1 MAALPQMIPLKSA
14 VKKVRGATI
23 EDLRPLIEKGKIK
36 GVEING
42 EIYVETKTLPKSI
55 TRKTDVPE
63 YKKLKHLQGIG
74 ISLSAASRKYKVP
87 TRTISRWKSRGLIR
101 QVGVEKNRV
110 LIDEQD
116 IAYCAHFYHLLSET
130 QGQWLFDSNGVP
142 RTNDYATA

>member
-1 MAALPQMIPLKSA
+1 MAALPQMIPLKAA

-23 EDLRPLIEKGKIK
+23 DDLRPLIEKGKIK

-55 TRKTDVPE
+55 THKTDVPE
-63 YKKLKHLQGIG
+63 YKRLKHLQNVG

-87 TRTISRWKSRGLIR
+87 TRTISRWKTRGLLR

-116 IAYCAHFYHLLSET
+116 IAYCAHFYHLLNET

-142 RTNDYATA
+142 RMREFATV